1 MRHEFLSLDN
11 AMKTTSWLYE
21 KESLGFSSGEN
32 IKTLGKSDKDK
43 KKRIFDSI
51 YEKDDLSNLGGIRS

>member
-1 MRHEFLSLDN
+1 
-11 AMKTTSWLYE
+11 MKTTSWLYE

-32 IKTLGKSDKDK
+32 IKTLGKSDKNK